1 MRPCKRNSPYS
12 GSSHSVK
19 NPQSAFRNPQS
30 KVPGLYI
37 HIPFCLKKCDYCSF
51 YSITS
56 LSLIPDYLG
65 ALFKEMEMARDSWD
79 SFDTVYL
86 GGGTPS
92 VLTLQQ
98 IESIL
103 TRIQK
108 QFVLLPDTELTLE
121 TNPGDLNLPFL
132 QGCRAMGINRLTIG
146 IQSLDP
152 NTLGF
157 LGRRHSLSQAH
168 SAIENSRRAG
178 FQNVGLDLIYGIPGQ
193 DPDAWLKTLNE
204 ALLFSPEH
212 LSCYQLTLEDKT
224 PLGRRY
230 QKGEFRLPDEDGQ
243 YDFFM
248 RTSERLEEAGYLH
261 YEVSNF
267 ARSSLFTSRHN
278 QKYWNHTPYLGLGPS
293 AHSFRNRERWWN
305 HSDLRQY
312 LTDIEEGRLPV
323 EREEPLTIEQL
334 QLEALFL
341 GLRTRRG
348 ISLQDFT
355 GTYQCDLL
363 SEKKEII
370 EKLTEEGFLS
380 VQEGHLSPTRSGLA
394 IADSLALI

>member
-1 MRPCKRNSPYS
+1 MIADLP
-12 GSSHSVK
+12 
-19 NPQSAFRNPQS
+19 
-30 KVPGLYI
+30 KVPGLYV

-51 YSITS
+51 YSISS
-56 LSLIPDYLG
+56 LSLIPDFLK
-65 ALFKEMEMARDSWD
+65 ALFQEMERVCDQWGP
-79 SFDTVYL
+79 FDTVYL

-98 IESIL
+98 LESIL
-103 TRIQK
+103 TRIRK

-146 IQSLDP
+146 IQSFDP
-152 NTLGF
+152 NTLVF

-193 DPDAWLKTLNE
+193 DLEAWRKTLNQ
-204 ALLFSPEH
+204 ALLLSPEH

-224 PLGRRY
+224 PLGRQY

-248 RTSERLEEAGYLH
+248 RTSEWLEGAGYFH

-293 AHSFRNRERWWN
+293 AHSFRNVERWWN
-305 HSDLRQY
+305 HPDLQRY

-323 EREEPLTIEQL
+323 EREETLTIEQL

-355 GTYQCDLL
+355 RAYQFDLIA
-363 SEKKEII
+363 EKKEII
-370 EKLTEEGFLS
+370 EKLMEEGFLS
-380 VQEGHLSPTRSGLA
+380 VQEGYLIPTRSGLA